1 VNGLKVAVLAAALA
15 AAPALAETRRV
26 AIVAGN
32 NAGAGTLPPLRYAE
46 SDAGKMARV
55 LVELGEVSQDDLL
68 LLQGRRVSDIERAI
82 IDARDRVQKWKANP
96 DVRTVLVFFFSGH
109 SDGESLEVGGEKL
122 AYARLKA
129 LLTGTGAD
137 VRVTI
142 VDACKSGGGIREKGG
157 KPAAPFTIRLTDT
170 LVASGDA
177 FITSS
182 AADEAALESSEVM
195 GSVFTHNFI
204 SGLRGAADVSGD
216 KLVTLAEAY
225 RYAYDRTVASTSL
238 LPVGVQHPNYDYKIS
253 GQGELVLVSLQKP
266 SAVLVVPEGSERT
279 LVTDVVR
286 DQVLVELPGG
296 GVREVAVSPGSYGV
310 RLFKE
315 GKSWGGRITIGDG
328 ARRVVSWSELTPTT
342 SGAVIAKKGEEVVAV
357 VPEPLAPTTSRLLS
371 VSAGV
376 SRAIG
381 VPIHG
386 HLRLGFEFS
395 RSHSPVLGIT
405 GAFGNGTQGNGR
417 GLTEVAGQLRLGY
430 RFAWEWNRL
439 WAGIGADAVAGLY
452 FQSQPAFNGLP
463 EQSGAQFAGG
473 VAPRLSGRVRIGYRV
488 SILFDFEVQVL
499 LTQLDG
505 KLDVLPVPG
514 GTLGLTFDL

>member
-1 VNGLKVAVLAAALA
+1 MRGWATLAVVAALA
-15 AAPALAETRRV
+15 AAPAVAETKRV

-32 NAGAGTLPPLRYAE
+32 NAGSGTLPPLRYAE

-55 LVELGEVSQDDLL
+55 LVELGEVSADDLL
-68 LLQGRRVSDIERAI
+68 LLQGRRVSDLERAI
-82 IDARDRVQKWKANP
+82 GDARERVQAWKRSP
-96 DVRTVLVFFFSGH
+96 DTRTVLLFFFSGH
-109 SDGESLEVGGEKL
+109 SDGESLEVGGERL

-157 KPAAPFTIRLTDT
+157 RPAAPFTIRLTDT

-225 RYAYDRTVASTSL
+225 RYAYDRTVAATSV
-238 LPVGVQHPNYDYKIS
+238 LPVGVQHPNYDYKIT

-266 SAVLVVPEGSERT
+266 SAVLVIPEGSERT

-296 GVREVAVSPGSYGV
+296 ATREVALSPGQYAL
-310 RLFKE
+310 RLFRQ
-315 GKSWGGRITIGDG
+315 GKSWGGRVTVGDG
-328 ARRVVSWSELTPTT
+328 ARRVVAWDELTPTAAGT
-342 SGAVIAKKGEEVVAV
+342 IIAKKGEEVQAV
-357 VPEPLAPTTSRLLS
+357 IPPPSEFKDSRLFS
-371 VSAGV
+371 VSAGLA
-376 SRAIG
+376 RAVVAE
-381 VPIHG
+381 VPLHG
-386 HLRLGFEFS
+386 FVRLGFDFS
-395 RSHSPVLGIT
+395 RSHSPTLALAGSF
-405 GAFGNGTQGNGR
+405 GATNLVG
-417 GLTEVAGQLRLGY
+417 EYSGQVRLGY
-430 RFAWEWNRL
+430 RFAWEWMRL
-439 WAGIGADAVAGLY
+439 WGAIGADAVASIY
-452 FQSQPAFNGLP
+452 FQSLP
-463 EQSGAQFAGG
+463 DRFGAQFAGG
-473 VAPRLSGRVRIGYRV
+473 VAPRASGRVRLGERV
-488 SILFDFEVQVL
+488 SVLLDFEVQIL
-499 LTQLDG
+499 LTQLNG
-505 KLDVLPVPG
+505 RLDVLALPG
-514 GTLGLTFDL
+514 GTAGLSFDFY

>member
-1 VNGLKVAVLAAALA
+1 
-15 AAPALAETRRV
+15 
-26 AIVAGN
+26 
-32 NAGAGTLPPLRYAE
+32 
-46 SDAGKMARV
+46 
-55 LVELGEVSQDDLL
+55 
-68 LLQGRRVSDIERAI
+68 
-82 IDARDRVQKWKANP
+82 
-96 DVRTVLVFFFSGH
+96 
-109 SDGESLEVGGEKL
+109 VGGQKL

-129 LLTGTGAD
+129 LLSSTGAD

-157 KPAAPFTIRLTDT
+157 RPSTPFTIRLTDT

-296 GVREVAVSPGSYGV
+296 PVREVALSPGQYGV

-315 GKSWGGRITIGDG
+315 GKSWGGRVTIGDG
-328 ARRVVSWSELTPTT
+328 ARRLLGWEELTPTS
-342 SGAVIAKKGEEVVAV
+342 SGGMIAKKGAEEVVVEIPKPVGPAGDTRLFSVAAGVARAIAAPV
-357 VPEPLAPTTSRLLS
+357 VPL
-371 VSAGV
+371 
-376 SRAIG
+376 
-381 VPIHG
+381 HG
-386 HLRLGFEFS
+386 FLRLGFDFS
-395 RSHSPVLGIT
+395 RSHSPVLGLT
-405 GAFGNGTQGNGR
+405 ASFGTGTQGNGR
-417 GLTEVAGQLRLGY
+417 GLTEFSGQLRLGY
-430 RFAWEWNRL
+430 RFAWEWSRL
-439 WAGIGADAVAGLY
+439 WGAIGADAVGAIY
-452 FQSQPAFNGLP
+452 FQDQPAFQGL
-463 EQSGAQFAGG
+463 EQKFGAQFAGG
-473 VAPRLSGRVRIGYRV
+473 VAPRVSGRVRLADRLSV
-488 SILFDFEVQVL
+488 LFDFEVQIL
-499 LTQLDG
+499 LTQIDSR
-505 KLDVLPVPG
+505 LDVLAVPG
-514 GTLGLTFDL
+514 GTLGLSIDL